1 MLVGGP
7 RPLGLRRLH
16 VPHRAHR
23 PEKCLLRKNARVC
36 FLAQKEFSLQRK
48 EQDSKAPHSRI
59 PQISWQDQAEAGQS
73 QPTRASQLC
82 VLCLMQ
88 VDPGG

>member
-1 MLVGGP
+1 MGGP
-7 RPLGLRRLH
+7 CPLGLRRLC

-23 PEKCLLRKNARVC
+23 PEKYLLGKNALAC

-48 EQDSKAPHSRI
+48 EQDSKAPHSKI
-59 PQISWQDQAEAGQS
+59 PQISWQDWAEAGQS

-82 VLCLMQ
+82 VLCIMQ